1 MSKDKSI
8 ELLESK
14 LKHSND
20 VKEQQQLDLT
30 NLQSKYDTLMD
41 QNKVLEETLLNKETT
56 IRKQKDII
64 DYQEKELID
73 KQNASEVQ
81 QKSIKDYRESIYT
94 LNVQLEELN
103 NTVATLEAKV
113 QKAVSNSNFAVRKR
127 RSNCMYGNRNKQK
140 SIIFE
145 GANTSRTC

>member
-1 MSKDKSI
+1 
-8 ELLESK
+8 
-14 LKHSND
+14 
-20 VKEQQQLDLT
+20 
-30 NLQSKYDTLMD
+30 MD

-64 DYQEKELID
+64 DYQEKELIE

-94 LNVQLEELN
+94 LNVQLEEMN

-127 RSNCMYGNRNKQK
+127 QSNCMYGNRNKQK
-140 SIIFE
+140 SII
-145 GANTSRTC
+145 